1 MAHPKANRHL
11 DKPFAGARLA
21 GQPTRPA
28 VLPMKRAGL
37 EPVPRR
43 VGAHYDAG
51 DRPGMTRAKGAELQA
66 VETSPAPRGFAEGNR
81 TVPGPGKTVLLSVT
95 ARSRDSSFHPEQARN
110 DGEKQLKRAA

>member
-37 EPVPRR
+37 EPVPRP

-51 DRPGMTRAKGAELQA
+51 DRPVMTRAKGAE
-66 VETSPAPRGFAEGNR
+66 
-81 TVPGPGKTVLLSVT
+81 
-95 ARSRDSSFHPEQARN
+95 
-110 DGEKQLKRAA
+110 

>member
-11 DKPFAGARLA
+11 DKPFAVARPA
-21 GQPTRPA
+21 GEPTRPA
-28 VLPMKRAGL
+28 VLRMKRAGL

-51 DRPGMTRAKGAELQA
+51 DRPGLTRAKGAELQA
-66 VETSPAPRGFAEGNR
+66 VETSLTPTGFAEGNR

-95 ARSRDSSFHPEQARN
+95 AMRFLFLSLRGAQRRSN
-110 DGEKQLKRAA
+110 

>member
-51 DRPGMTRAKGAELQA
+51 DRPGMTRAKGAELQT
-66 VETSPAPRGFAEGNR
+66 VETSPTPTGFAEGNR
-81 TVPGPGKTVLLSVT
+81 TVPGPGKKNV
-95 ARSRDSSFHPEQARN
+95 ASRHCDEPRFLVSIGTRN